1 MSKLFLTTLALAASC
16 ALASDN
22 PENLI
27 ELKSTAQFEQLLKE
41 KNIVVVDFHAT
52 WCGPCRQQG
61 PIVLDMA
68 KKYPDICFVKIDVDQ
83 FSALSNK
90 YNIASI
96 PTILYFKNGTEVKRA
111 HAGVQ
116 KESAF
121 KIAFNELK
129 K

>member
-1 MSKLFLTTLALAASC
+1 MSKLLFTTLALATSC
-16 ALASDN
+16 ALANDSL
-22 PENLI
+22 ENLI
-27 ELKSTAQFEQLLKE
+27 ELKSTTQFEQLLKE
-41 KNIVVVDFHAT
+41 KSIVVVDFHAT

-61 PIVLDMA
+61 PIVHDMA
-68 KKYPDICFVKIDVDQ
+68 KKYPEICFIKIDVDQ
-83 FSALSNK
+83 FRDLSAK

-96 PTILYFKNGTEVKRA
+96 PTILYFKNGTQVKRA
-111 HAGVQ
+111 SAGVQ